1 MPQVGTPRITV
12 LVITYNHEAYIRQAI
27 ESVLMQRLAE
37 PYLVVVA
44 DDASSDGTRAIIK
57 ELFDAAGPEAPAVRF
72 LDHAGN
78 LGVTRNYQRAFAAC
92 ETDYVA
98 VIEGDDYW
106 ITPEKLA
113 LQLAFLDTHREC
125 AAASANHFVY
135 DEAEQRYAAKSSI
148 NPDFSY
154 LDARSLIDNNLIGNF
169 STCMYRLSALRALP
183 KGLFAGTA
191 YDWGVNICVARNALI
206 GYLHTPLSV
215 YRVHNGGTWS
225 SLDMDEQHEAQLRV
239 IDHYNAVT
247 DRIFETEFKDL
258 QGRLQLSIGRSGL
271 RRPWLPRVRAILH
284 ACVPPFII
292 LGSRWM
298 GQKAVQLLV
307 PPILAIALRKYRA
320 PQKGRI

>member
-1 MPQVGTPRITV
+1 MPQAGVPRITV
-12 LVITYNHEAYIRQAI
+12 LVVTYNHEAYIRQAI

-57 ELFDAAGPEAPAVRF
+57 ELFDAAGSDAPTMQF
-72 LDHAGN
+72 LDHAAN

-106 ITPEKLA
+106 ITPGKLA
-113 LQLAFLDTHREC
+113 VQLAFLDTHREC
-125 AAASANHFVY
+125 AAVSANHFVY
-135 DEAEQRYAAKSSI
+135 DEAEQRYAAKSLVNSE
-148 NPDFSY
+148 FSY

-169 STCMYRLSALRALP
+169 STCMYRLSALKALP
-183 KGLFAGTA
+183 KKLFAGTA

-225 SLDMDEQHEAQLRV
+225 SMEADEQLEAQLRV
-239 IDHYNAVT
+239 IDHYDAVT
-247 DRIFETEFKDL
+247 DRNFQTEFKDL
-258 QGRLQLSIGRSGL
+258 QDRLELSLRRSGSW
-271 RRPWLPRVRAILH
+271 RPWLPRATAVLY
-284 ACVPPFII
+284 ACVPPFVI
-292 LGSRWM
+292 LGSRWI
-298 GQKAVQLLV
+298 GRKAVELLV
-307 PPILAIALRKYRA
+307 PPILPIALRKYRA
-320 PQKGRI
+320 HQKGRI